1 MCCHFLGQAL
11 EKAGG
16 KDFRKEIDDL
26 SKEHGNL
33 DTAGGKGAYIDV
45 VKAVWCKIVQ
55 TIVCSKLL
63 FPFLLAIF
71 YENKHT
77 FQLSTIEIY

>member
-33 DTAGGKGAYIDV
+33 DTAGGKGAYIDSKSSLMQNCTV
-45 VKAVWCKIVQ
+45 C
-55 TIVCSKLL
+55 IVCPKLL
-63 FPFLLAIF
+63 FPFLLEIF

-77 FQLSTIEIY
+77 F

>member
-33 DTAGGKGAYIDV
+33 DTAGGKGAYIDSKSSLMQNCTNYSLSEV
-45 VKAVWCKIVQ
+45 IV
-55 TIVCSKLL
+55 S
-63 FPFLLAIF
+63 FPFGDFLW
-71 YENKHT
+71 K
-77 FQLSTIEIY
+77 